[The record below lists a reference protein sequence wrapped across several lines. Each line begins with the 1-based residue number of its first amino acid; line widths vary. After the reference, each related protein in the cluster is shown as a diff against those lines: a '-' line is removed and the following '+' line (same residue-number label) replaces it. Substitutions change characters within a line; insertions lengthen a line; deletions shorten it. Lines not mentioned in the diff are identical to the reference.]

1 MTTYPFS
8 QKSLDYL
15 ASNTLA
21 GVKGGTDRDKFL
33 DIWMVTVEGRVF
45 ARSWAKSSRSWFT
58 AFQEQG
64 VGELKL
70 GDQVL
75 KVTGKQLTDAHMNL
89 LVDQAYKQKYTQEH
103 NLSYVEG
110 ITQPEYH
117 AYTMEFFLRAN

>member
-1 MTTYPFS
+1 MNNLHFP
-8 QKSLDYL
+8 QEGLDYL
-15 ASNTLA
+15 ESHTLA

-33 DIWMVTVEGRVF
+33 DIWMVAVEGRVF
-45 ARSWAKSSRSWFT
+45 ARSWAKSNRSWFT

-89 LVDQAYKQKYTQEH
+89 LVDQAYKKKYTQEH
-103 NLSYVEG
+103 NLIYVQG

-117 AYTMEFFLRAN
+117 AYTMEFILRAN